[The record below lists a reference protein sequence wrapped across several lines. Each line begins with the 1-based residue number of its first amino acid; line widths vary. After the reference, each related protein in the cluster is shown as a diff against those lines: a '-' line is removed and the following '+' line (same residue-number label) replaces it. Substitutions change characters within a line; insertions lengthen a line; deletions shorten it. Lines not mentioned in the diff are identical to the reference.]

1 MTRLL
6 KIDRGRSLSTPPP
19 RGCER
24 KSGDLMCSLICR
36 NSFSLGF

>member
-24 KSGDLMCSLICR
+24 KIGSLICR